1 MSLETSSTVPVV
13 LFTHQGHY
21 FALEAVYVR
30 TQGNVQALACDSH
43 LLPLAVVLGE
53 EVGEYSRIEHYLE
66 FATPAGSGWLGLAQT
81 AELVELPV
89 SQISALPP
97 LLQGRRN
104 VQALQAFAWYRGV
117 IVSILDARLLPGA
130 AQ

>member
-30 TQGNVQALACDSH
+30 TQGNVQALECGRH
-43 LLPLAVVLGE
+43 VLPFALVLDAQVQEAV
-53 EVGEYSRIEHYLE
+53 RIAHYLE
-66 FATPAGSGWLGLAQT
+66 FVTPAGSGWLGLAQS

-97 LLQGRRN
+97 LLQVRRN
-104 VQALQAFAWYRGV
+104 LVALQAFAWHQGA
-117 IVSILDARLLPGA
+117 IVSILDARLLPCA